1 MNSTHRK
8 YDRFACTIRIG
19 LKYLSTS
26 KKHPNQLAI
35 GNLYCKLSIMDLHCK
50 LVICGLHCKLAI
62 GGLHCKVSMGSLH
75 YKLAMG
81 ALQKEIERKVLPPPC
96 PAQL

>member
-8 YDRFACTIRIG
+8 YKRFACTIQIG

-26 KKHPNQLAI
+26 KKHPNQLAM
-35 GNLYCKLSIMDLHCK
+35 GNLHCKLSIMNLHCK
-50 LVICGLHCKLAI
+50 LVIGGLHCKLPM
-62 GGLHCKVSMGSLH
+62 GGLHCKVSMGGLCC
-75 YKLAMG
+75 KLAMG
-81 ALQKEIERKVLPPPC
+81 SLQNKIERKVLPPQC